1 MILVLTDHFTT
12 NVQVTYTIDL
22 QRSRKKGVREK
33 IDIDHVKAATW
44 DKVIAFMIETLP
56 LAAKEGF
63 DLAEYEMF
71 IECHITHFV
80 KI

>member
-1 MILVLTDHFTT
+1 M
-12 NVQVTYTIDL
+12 
-22 QRSRKKGVREK
+22 EK

-44 DKVIAFMIETLP
+44 DKVIAFVIETLP

-71 IECHITHFV
+71 IECRITHFV